1 MWDSK
6 KWVKGS
12 HICGNEIKPSS
23 PPRGLWTE
31 SHPSPSQNFQK
42 LTWVLLKF
50 LQGII
55 NIGLGAQTVS
65 CVFSRWCMIYTVW
78 QWEQRGNGTT
88 GAGRS
93 VKLQAVIYIIYA
105 ARWSGR
111 FHWLQSSKHL
121 HRLKLLLQ
129 FLPRWMMGLG
139 RKARTGNIWVPGRW
153 KGHPGRNSCCA
164 LPLKLNGGRTA
175 EKASSAL
182 HPASQKG
189 LHFDKP
195 AAALWRT
202 AGE

>member
-1 MWDSK
+1 MRKRNKAIVTSQRAVNGISSITLPEFSEIDMSPFK
-6 KWVKGS
+6 
-12 HICGNEIKPSS
+12 IPPGNNKYRFGGP
-23 PPRGLWTE
+23 
-31 SHPSPSQNFQK
+31 N
-42 LTWVLLKF
+42 
-50 LQGII
+50 
-55 NIGLGAQTVS
+55 
-65 CVFSRWCMIYTVW
+65 CVMRETFFSRWCMIYTVW

-202 AGE
+202 VGE